1 MPNLTL
7 LQAIQARLDASPV
20 FAALAA
26 SGGVWVGGVPEDLTT
41 LPFVAII
48 HRGEV
53 PTFDPAAGLV
63 ETVGHFDLVV
73 TGRQPL
79 SDVEA
84 LAAQV
89 LALFDPTPAT
99 TPGGFVELTIQGA
112 AVAWVFR
119 TDYRVER
126 LKERAADSAYVY
138 QVMLPYESHV
148 EPAE

>member
-20 FAALAA
+20 FAALTA
-26 SGGVWVGGVPEDLTT
+26 SGGVWVGGVPEDLTI
-41 LPFVAII
+41 LPFVAIV

-53 PTFDPAAGLV
+53 PMFDQGV
-63 ETVGHFDLVV
+63 GEISEEGHFDLIV

-79 SDVEA
+79 SAVEA

-89 LALFDPTPAT
+89 TALFDPDVKKKPV
-99 TPGGFVELTIQGA
+99 GLVELTIQGA
-112 AVAWVFR
+112 AVATVR
-119 TDYRVER
+119 RLDYRVER

-138 QVMLPYESHV
+138 QVTLPYQSFV
-148 EPAE
+148 MRGG